1 MKLLTI
7 GQLATQAHVN
17 VQTIRYYERCGLL
30 TAPYRLESGYRIYP
44 PDAIQRIRF
53 IKQAQKLGF
62 TLHEIADLLAL
73 SVQSED
79 VCDDVRQRAEAKI
92 QELDTKIGLL
102 LDMRQILQQLVTDC
116 NQRQLTPTCPLLD
129 ALQTHIGETR

>member
-7 GQLATQAHVN
+7 GQLATQARVN

-30 TAPYRLESGYRIYP
+30 TAPARLESGYRIYS
-44 PDAIQRIRF
+44 PDVIRRIRF

-62 TLHEIADLLAL
+62 TLYEIADLLAL

-79 VCDDVRQRAEAKI
+79 VCDDVRQRADAKI
-92 QELDTKIGLL
+92 QELDAKMGLL
-102 LDMRQILQQLVTDC
+102 LAMRQVLQQLVTDC
-116 NQRQLTPTCPLLD
+116 SQRQLTTICPLLD
-129 ALQTHIGETR
+129 ALQTQLGENQ

>member
-30 TAPYRLESGYRIYP
+30 TTLYRLESGYRIYP
-44 PDAIQRIRF
+44 PDALQRIRF
-53 IKQAQKLGF
+53 IKQAKKLGF

-73 SVQSED
+73 SAQSEG

-92 QELDTKIGLL
+92 QEFDAKVELMLN
-102 LDMRQILQQLVTDC
+102 MRRALQQLVTDC
-116 NQRQLTPTCPLLD
+116 NQRQLTPTCPLLN
-129 ALQTHIGETR
+129 QQFSI